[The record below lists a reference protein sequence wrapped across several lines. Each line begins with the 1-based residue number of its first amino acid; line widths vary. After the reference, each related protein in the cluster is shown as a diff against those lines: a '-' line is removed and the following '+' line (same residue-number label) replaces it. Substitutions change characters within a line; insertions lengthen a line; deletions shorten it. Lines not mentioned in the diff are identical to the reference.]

1 MVVLVQL
8 MFVEIEQVYV
18 LIIVFSRFGN
28 LVIIY
33 FMFYQSLI
41 TVYFDRETID
51 LKWSFE
57 SMVILKQFA
66 FCLNKTSLRVD
77 NSFIKV

>member
-1 MVVLVQL
+1 
-8 MFVEIEQVYV
+8 
-18 LIIVFSRFGN
+18 
-28 LVIIY
+28 
-33 FMFYQSLI
+33 MFYQSLI

>member
-41 TVYFDRETID
+41 TLYFDREIID

>member
-1 MVVLVQL
+1 
-8 MFVEIEQVYV
+8 
-18 LIIVFSRFGN
+18 
-28 LVIIY
+28 
-33 FMFYQSLI
+33 MFYQSLI
-41 TVYFDRETID
+41 IVYFDRATID

-57 SMVILKQFA
+57 SMVILKQLP